1 MPGSHESGDRSQGPG
16 VRSEKSGVMGGL
28 LCIAQSFFKTA
39 QKRTIPHNHQSL
51 KCLFLPHLWKIC
63 TISSTRELL
72 QIAKE
77 PAADRRL
84 NHRGALRENTLFSE
98 GTWVTDVEGTW
109 VTLFTGGFG
118 GIVRLPVR
126 RSIRCATFQMIL

>member
-1 MPGSHESGDRSQGPG
+1 M
-16 VRSEKSGVMGGL
+16 
-28 LCIAQSFFKTA
+28 
-39 QKRTIPHNHQSL
+39 
-51 KCLFLPHLWKIC
+51 
-63 TISSTRELL
+63 
-72 QIAKE
+72 
-77 PAADRRL
+77 
-84 NHRGALRENTLFSE
+84 FSE